1 MRKRHFAVPTVQT
14 KMSEADLDKFCR
26 EYLQA
31 LVDNNL
37 AVGFFTVHGSHDGS
51 AYLAKL
57 KRKKSI
63 RTDFKST

>member
-14 KMSEADLDKFCR
+14 GMSEADLDKFCR

-37 AVGFFTVHGSHDGS
+37 AVGFFYCTWFCIFGKVE
-51 AYLAKL
+51 
-57 KRKKSI
+57 KRKVLKN
-63 RTDFKST
+63 RF

>member
-14 KMSEADLDKFCR
+14 GMSEADLDKFCR

-37 AVGFFTVHGSHDGS
+37 AVSSFTVHGS

-57 KRKKSI
+57 RREESL
-63 RTDFKST
+63 RTDFENT